1 LSYTEVDQPGTYYA
15 TITNECGSRAAAIDV
30 IFEDCESAVY
40 TPTSF
45 TPNNDGLNDV
55 WQIVTRNIESLNAK
69 VMNRWGQVVFE
80 STDLNP
86 VWTGGFDAGDT
97 YVSDGY
103 YFWRVEYVMRNG
115 QRNVE
120 EGSMFILR

>member
-1 LSYTEVDQPGTYYA
+1 
-15 TITNECGSRAAAIDV
+15 
-30 IFEDCESAVY
+30 
-40 TPTSF
+40 
-45 TPNNDGLNDV
+45 
-55 WQIVTRNIESLNAK
+55 
-69 VMNRWGQVVFE
+69 MNRWGQVVFE

-115 QRNVE
+115 QRNVQ